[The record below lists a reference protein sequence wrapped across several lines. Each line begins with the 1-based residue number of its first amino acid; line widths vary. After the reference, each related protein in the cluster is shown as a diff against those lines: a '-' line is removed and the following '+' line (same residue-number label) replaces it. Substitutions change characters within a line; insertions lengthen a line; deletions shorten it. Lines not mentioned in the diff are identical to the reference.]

1 MCLQLRIS
9 YEKQL
14 RRRLPR
20 VIFSNTKEKFLKSAL
35 KNIQPSTGR
44 ILMNEAEKITQEK
57 TYIGP
62 AIDIAIRIG
71 AIALL
76 IALCFIFLRLFI
88 SPVIWGI
95 ILAITLHPACRRL
108 SGILGGR
115 VKLASAIITVVM
127 LLGIIL
133 PSIQMVDSLVG
144 GTKYI
149 NERIQRS
156 EIKLPPP
163 PDNIDT
169 WPLIGKSLKN
179 EWLEASENLK
189 ATLTRFQPQLKAM
202 GLWLLK
208 SAMGTALGLLQF
220 ALSIVIAGIFMV
232 NARGS
237 GKTAKDLFMRLAG
250 ERGANFADI
259 ANKTVHN
266 VVKGILGVAII
277 QSLLAGIGFFVA
289 GVPAAGLW
297 AFLCLFLAIIQIGI
311 FPVVIPVIIYMF
323 YSGDTFTAGLLT
335 GWLILV
341 SLLDNFLKPILL
353 GRGAPVPMLVIFLGA
368 IGGFISMG
376 FMGLFVGAVILSIGF
391 KLFRVWLDDISQP
404 NTNGGPDGFSSD
416 KSKAVG

>member
-1 MCLQLRIS
+1 
-9 YEKQL
+9 
-14 RRRLPR
+14 
-20 VIFSNTKEKFLKSAL
+20 
-35 KNIQPSTGR
+35 
-44 ILMNEAEKITQEK
+44 MNEADKITREK
-57 TYIGP
+57 TYVGP

-76 IALCFIFLRLFI
+76 IALCFTILRPFI
-88 SPVIWGI
+88 SPVMWGI
-95 ILAITLHPACRRL
+95 ILAITLHPACRKL

-115 VKLASAIITVVM
+115 VKLASAIITTVM

-156 EIKLPPP
+156 EIKVPPP

-179 EWLEASENLK
+179 EWIEASENLK
-189 ATLTRFQPQLKAM
+189 ATLIRFQPQLKAM

-232 NARGS
+232 NARES
-237 GKTAKDLFMRLAG
+237 GKMARDLFMRLAG

-259 ANKTVHN
+259 ASKTVHN

-277 QSLLAGIGFFVA
+277 QSLLAGTGFFVA

-323 YSGDTFTAGLLT
+323 ASADTFTAGLLT

-391 KLFRVWLDDISQP
+391 KLFRVWLDDISQS
-404 NTNGGPDGFSSD
+404 NTNGGPDDFSSE

>member
-1 MCLQLRIS
+1 
-9 YEKQL
+9 
-14 RRRLPR
+14 
-20 VIFSNTKEKFLKSAL
+20 
-35 KNIQPSTGR
+35 
-44 ILMNEAEKITQEK
+44 MNEAVNLPEKK
-57 TYIGP
+57 AYIGP

-71 AIALL
+71 VIALL
-76 IALCFIFLRLFI
+76 IALCFTILRPFI
-88 SPVIWGI
+88 SPVMWGI
-95 ILAITLHPACRRL
+95 ILAITLYPACRRL
-108 SGILGGR
+108 SSLLGGR
-115 VKLASAIITVVM
+115 IRLASAIITAVM

-149 NERIQRS
+149 NERIQRG
-156 EIKLPPP
+156 EIKVPPP
-163 PDNIDT
+163 PDNIDE
-169 WPLIGKSLKN
+169 WPLIGKSLKD

-220 ALSIVIAGIFMV
+220 ALSIIIAGIFMA
-232 NARGS
+232 NAGGS
-237 GKTAKDLFMRLAG
+237 GKMARDLFVRLAG

-323 YSGDTFTAGLLT
+323 SSADTFTAGLLT

-341 SLLDNFLKPILL
+341 SLLDNFLKPLL
-353 GRGAPVPMLVIFLGA
+353 MGRGAPVPLLVIFLGA

-376 FMGLFVGAVILSIGF
+376 FIGLFVGAVILSIGF
-391 KLFRVWLDDISQP
+391 KLFRVWLEDISQSKRS
-404 NTNGGPDGFSSD
+404 GDSD
-416 KSKAVG
+416 NYSREKPKVVD